1 MENNKN
7 IINGNCWVAYFD
19 ILGFR
24 YIVKSFLPEFVRKE
38 YKKAL
43 REIEKCNVIC
53 KSKFFSDTFIFYTE
67 NDSQDSYRRIR
78 AASMIF
84 FRVMFLRNKTPKFPM
99 RGCLHVGQFYV
110 EEEDGIFFGPA
121 LIDAYEWAEGQ
132 NWIGFVLSK
141 KAREKLETYESEG
154 FKLNNDQWFLEY
166 EVPYKKEPKRLLT
179 YMVNPLDK
187 NDDAIKLHQNRLWSA
202 LEEMESTARLMFLKE
217 NGNEIIDL
225 EKCPKYGK
233 ISTKYK
239 NTRKFL
245 LYAYPAL
252 KEKAKR

>member
-19 ILGFR
+19 ILGFC
-24 YIVKSFLPEFVRKE
+24 YIVKSFPLEFVREE

-43 REIEKCNVIC
+43 REIEKYNVIC

-78 AASMIF
+78 AASTIF
-84 FRVMFLRNKTPKFPM
+84 FRAIFLRSKTPKFPM
-99 RGCLHVGQFYV
+99 RGCLHVGQFYAD
-110 EEEDGIFFGPA
+110 EEDGIFFGPA
-121 LIDAYEWAEGQ
+121 LIDAYEKAEGQ

-141 KAREKLETYESEG
+141 KAREKSEAYESAG
-154 FKLNNDQWFLEY
+154 SKLNNEQWFLEY

-179 YMVNPLDK
+179 YKMKTIAVNG
-187 NDDAIKLHQNRLWSA
+187 NAIKLHQNRLWSA
-202 LEEMESTARLMFLKE
+202 LKEMEHTARLMFLKE
-217 NGNEIIDL
+217 NGNKIIC
-225 EKCPKYGK
+225 EKCPEYRK
-233 ISTKYK
+233 ISTKYQ

-252 KEKAKR
+252 K